1 MKNLLRILLI
11 VATGAWIYSP
21 VLHGRW
27 LWDDDRYITDNP
39 LLREP
44 GGLAK
49 IWLWPTTVNYFPVTS
64 TVQWLQWRAWG
75 ADPFGYHVTNVALHL
90 VSGLLLWRLLV
101 RLRGGPSTSLRAFD
115 SGAVPGGRARTPT
128 AEVEWLGG
136 WLWVAHP
143 IAVESVAWI
152 SELKNTLALVFLL
165 LAMLAYIEFDDAAS
179 AETASA
185 PVERVDPNALGVRP
199 RSRTKRI
206 GVNALHRLSVLFFIL
221 AMLSKSLV
229 AMFPVTILLYAW
241 WRRGRLT
248 AGDARSSAP
257 FFAVSL
263 VLGVVTV
270 VFEHRAIGVSGA
282 AIGGPLSRLACA
294 GLALAF
300 YLAKCALPFALLP
313 IYPRWNVDPPSP
325 LQFLP
330 WLALAG
336 LLWLLWTRRSGW
348 GRHALFGLGFFL
360 LLLVPVIGFAPMAYQ
375 RISWVAD
382 HFAYLALP
390 GLVGVATA
398 GLGAL
403 PSRMAP
409 GKSWLVLAATALLCV
424 GLAADSRQYARRFT
438 DGKTLW
444 TYALERN
451 PDSWMVHSNL
461 GVERMKDG
469 DASAAMAQFET
480 ALRLDPAAP
489 EAHANLGVAL
499 ANLGRWPEA
508 IAQGE
513 AAVRL
518 APDYGPGREKLA
530 EIRTRANS
538 VADTWFNQGNSL
550 AQSGRWEEA
559 AADFEQALRLA
570 PGFPEAHT
578 NLGNVLFSLHRLPE
592 AVDQYR
598 AALRLKPD
606 YADAHYNLGL
616 ALRALGRAQEGSA
629 EIETARRL
637 GAGR

>member
-1 MKNLLRILLI
+1 MKNLLRIVLI
-11 VATGAWIYSP
+11 AVTGWWVYSP

-27 LWDDDRYITDNP
+27 LWDDDRYITENP

-44 GGLAK
+44 GGRAK
-49 IWLWPTTVNYFPVTS
+49 IWLSPTSVNYFPVTS

-75 ADPFGYHVTNVALHL
+75 DDPFGYHVTNVALHIL
-90 VSGLLLWRLLV
+90 SGLLLWRLLR

-115 SGAVPGGRARTPT
+115 SGAVSAGPARKPS
-128 AEVEWLGG
+128 AEVEWLAG

-143 IAVESVAWI
+143 VAVESVAWI

-165 LAMLAYIEFDDAAS
+165 LAMLAYVSYDNL
-179 AETASA
+179 
-185 PVERVDPNALGVRP
+185 RALREGGVGPTVSFRAQRGIP
-199 RSRTKRI
+199 
-206 GVNALHRLSVLFFIL
+206 AYLLSLGFFIL

-229 AMFPVTILLYAW
+229 AMFPVIILLYAW
-241 WRRGRLT
+241 WKRRKIT
-248 AGDARSSAP
+248 AHDVRSSAP

-263 VLGVVTV
+263 VLGIVTIL
-270 VFEHRAIGVSGA
+270 FEHRAIGIGGA

-300 YLAKCALPFALLP
+300 YLSKCTLPFGLLP
-313 IYPRWNVDPPSP
+313 IYPRWSVDPPSP

-348 GRHALFGLGFFL
+348 GRHALFGTGFFL
-360 LLLVPVIGFAPMAYQ
+360 LMLVPVIGFAPMAYQ

-390 GLVGVATA
+390 GLIGLAAA

-403 PSRMAP
+403 PSETIP
-409 GKSWLVLAATALLCV
+409 EKSWPVLAAAILCV
-424 GLAADSRQYARRFT
+424 GFAAESRRYARRFT

-461 GVERMKDG
+461 GVERMKEG
-469 DASAAMAQFET
+469 DASAAMAQFTE
-480 ALRLDPAAP
+480 ALRLDPVAP

-508 IAQGE
+508 IAEGE
-513 AAVRL
+513 TAVRL
-518 APDYGPGREKLA
+518 APDYGPGRDKLA
-530 EIRTRANS
+530 EIQTRADS
-538 VADTWFNQGNSL
+538 VADTWFDHGNAL
-550 AQSGRWEEA
+550 AQNGRLEEA
-559 AADFEQALRLA
+559 ATDFERALELKA
-570 PGFPEAHT
+570 AFPEAHT

-592 AVDQYR
+592 AVDHYQ
-598 AALRLKPD
+598 AAIRLKPN
-606 YADAHYNLGL
+606 YADAHYNLGI
-616 ALRALGRAQEGSA
+616 ALRALGRAQEASA
-629 EIETARRL
+629 ELETAQRL
-637 GAGR
+637 GASH